1 MNKNIHI
8 LGSIAYDNIIISDKP
23 FSELIDTTVQHQIQG
38 AFYTTTLK
46 KEFGG
51 CAGNIAY
58 SLNLLNKKSNI
69 YTSIGENDSDKYI
82 EHLNKQSLCVEK
94 IKIIKDEYTAQ
105 AHILNDLHNNQIISF
120 YPGALQ
126 TELDTNNL
134 SLNKNDIYILSPEN
148 KINILNF
155 AKILYENNIEFL
167 FDPGQAL
174 STFTKVDLKEILP
187 KTQTLILNDYELKT
201 MLNMLDEDFNYLLKN
216 VSNIIVT
223 KGADGIELF
232 SKDKQ
237 VLVSA
242 YSIDNPIDPTGC
254 GDGFRA
260 GFIYGLVS
268 DMSLIDACKY
278 GNTVASFVVETH
290 GTQNHIFTFQQIE
303 ERNKE
308 LKVIYDY

>member
-1 MNKNIHI
+1 
-8 LGSIAYDNIIISDKP
+8 
-23 FSELIDTTVQHQIQG
+23 
-38 AFYTTTLK
+38 
-46 KEFGG
+46 
-51 CAGNIAY
+51 
-58 SLNLLNKKSNI
+58 
-69 YTSIGENDSDKYI
+69 
-82 EHLNKQSLCVEK
+82 
-94 IKIIKDEYTAQ
+94 
-105 AHILNDLHNNQIISF
+105 
-120 YPGALQ
+120 
-126 TELDTNNL
+126 
-134 SLNKNDIYILSPEN
+134 
-148 KINILNF
+148 
-155 AKILYENNIEFL
+155 
-167 FDPGQAL
+167 
-174 STFTKVDLKEILP
+174 
-187 KTQTLILNDYELKT
+187 
-201 MLNMLDEDFNYLLKN
+201 MLDEDFNYLLKN